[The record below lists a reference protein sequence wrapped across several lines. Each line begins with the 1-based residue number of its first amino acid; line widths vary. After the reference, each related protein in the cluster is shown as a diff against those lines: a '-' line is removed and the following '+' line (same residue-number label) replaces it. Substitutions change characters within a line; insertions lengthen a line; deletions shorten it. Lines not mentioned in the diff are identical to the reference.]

1 MTFAIVW
8 AIIKQGFAFFAK
20 PPGIWIAAALGLVFG
35 LWWFGHLK
43 YAAGIAAAA
52 AAAAARSAQVKAKQ
66 SAAIAEAN
74 NRAAVRAVES
84 AKQNAETQE
93 AVIHAKDAAATMP
106 GAGGVAI
113 PADVADRLRDI
124 Q

>member
-1 MTFAIVW
+1 MTFAIIW
-8 AIIKQGFAFFAK
+8 TFLQRGFGFFTK
-20 PPGIWIAAALGLVFG
+20 PPGLYIGLAIAAALG

-43 YAAGIAAAA
+43 YAAGVAATV

-66 SAAIAEAN
+66 NAAISGAN
-74 NRAAVRAVES
+74 DRAALRAVES
-84 AKQNAETQE
+84 AKKDAQTQE
-93 AVIHAKDAAATMP
+93 AVTHVKEAAATMP

-113 PADVADRLRDI
+113 TADVADRLRNI